1 MKINDVYI
9 RSIDKRISLNE
20 FKKHTYKEGHVYK
33 INDGNFQKCVGYKGY
48 TPLVESLHL
57 GININGGYTEIIH
70 NVNQVPMPSLDFVNG
85 VLCGEITEVDPD
97 VYDSM
102 VIGINNF
109 GMSLKATLNSEL
121 CRKVK

>member
-33 INDGNFQKCVGYKGY
+33 INDGNFQKCVGYNGY
-48 TPLVESLHL
+48 TPIVESLYL
-57 GININGGYTEIIH
+57 IINANGGHTQIIRDT
-70 NVNQVPMPSLDFVNG
+70 NALPIPSLDFVNY
-85 VLCGEITEVDPD
+85 VLSGKITEIDPD

-102 VIGINNF
+102 IIGITNF
-109 GMSLKATLNSEL
+109 GMSVKATLNSEL
-121 CRKVK
+121 CKVK

>member
-33 INDGNFQKCVGYKGY
+33 INDGNFQKCVGYNGY
-48 TPLVESLHL
+48 TPIVESLYL
-57 GININGGYTEIIH
+57 IINANGGHIQIIRDT
-70 NVNQVPMPSLDFVNG
+70 NALPIPSLDFVNY
-85 VLCGEITEVDPD
+85 VLSGKITEIDPD

-102 VIGINNF
+102 IIGITNF
-109 GMSLKATLNSEL
+109 GMSVKATLNSEL
-121 CRKVK
+121 CKVK

>member
-33 INDGNFQKCVGYKGY
+33 INDGNFQKCVGYNGY
-48 TPLVESLHL
+48 TPLVESLCL
-57 GININGGYTEIIH
+57 IINVNGGHTQIIR
-70 NVNQVPMPSLDFVNG
+70 NINQVPMPSLDFVNR
-85 VLCGEITEVDPD
+85 VLGGEITEVDPD

-102 VIGINNF
+102 IIGITNF
-109 GMSLKATLNSEL
+109 GMSVKATLNSEL
-121 CRKVK
+121 CKVK

>member
-1 MKINDVYI
+1 MKTSDVYI

-48 TPLVESLHL
+48 TPLVESLCL
-57 GININGGYTEIIH
+57 IINANGGHTQIIR
-70 NVNQVPMPSLDFVNG
+70 NPNQLPIPSLDFVNK

-102 VIGINNF
+102 IIGIYNF
-109 GMSLKATLNSEL
+109 GMSVKATLNSEL
-121 CRKVK
+121 CKVK